1 MRKGTDRKRKLGSF
15 PFLSV
20 VFTITLSLIVLGL
33 FGLLT
38 ILTGNLTKSIQ
49 ENVEIQVYL
58 NKPISETE
66 VSRIQR
72 IVSSKM
78 YILRGQGSPPVQRI
92 TKEEAAEEFLQ
103 NTGEDFSNFLGD
115 NPLRDV
121 LMVNIAPGYQSSDS
135 LKYVVDDI
143 AAIRG
148 VYEVSYVASL
158 VEKINQN
165 LAKVGSILLAFS
177 LLFLL
182 LVTIL
187 INNAI
192 KLALYSQRFLIRS
205 MQLVGA
211 TARFIRQ
218 PFLNRALLYG
228 LIAGLISVAVL
239 YTISNYL
246 QLLISDLA
254 ALFDAQHL
262 LMLYAV
268 VVLLGIIV
276 AYLSTYRAVRKYL
289 KLSLDELY

>member
-78 YILRGQGSPPVQRI
+78 YILKGQGSPPVQRI

-177 LLFLL
+177 LLFIL

>member
-78 YILRGQGSPPVQRI
+78 YILKGQGSPPVQRI

>member
-78 YILRGQGSPPVQRI
+78 YILKGQGSPPVQRI

-254 ALFDAQHL
+254 VLFDAQHL

>member
-1 MRKGTDRKRKLGSF
+1 
-15 PFLSV
+15 
-20 VFTITLSLIVLGL
+20 
-33 FGLLT
+33 
-38 ILTGNLTKSIQ
+38 
-49 ENVEIQVYL
+49 
-58 NKPISETE
+58 
-66 VSRIQR
+66 
-72 IVSSKM
+72 
-78 YILRGQGSPPVQRI
+78 
-92 TKEEAAEEFLQ
+92 
-103 NTGEDFSNFLGD
+103 
-115 NPLRDV
+115 
-121 LMVNIAPGYQSSDS
+121 MVNIAPGYQSSDS

-177 LLFLL
+177 LLFIL